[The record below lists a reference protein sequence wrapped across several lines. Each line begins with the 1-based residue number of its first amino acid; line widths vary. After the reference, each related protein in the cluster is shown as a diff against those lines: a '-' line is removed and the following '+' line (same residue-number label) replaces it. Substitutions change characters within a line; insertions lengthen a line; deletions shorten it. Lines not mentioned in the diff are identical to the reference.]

1 MRVLAFCVKTADY
14 RNRVAGA
21 RTVDVLSSAAAARS
35 RRGDVGDA
43 SAAPAEAQGVPW
55 GEVFRLSPGASLLAT
70 GLGAGL
76 LPKAPGTWGSLLTV
90 LLAEGLFAL
99 YGVGAVALLAALA
112 TAFGVPASARVAALR
127 GRKDPSE
134 IVVDEVAGQALA
146 LLLLH
151 LALPAGASP
160 ILRWGLVA
168 AAFGLFR
175 LLDVVKPGPI
185 DRVQS
190 LPGGWGVMADDLLA
204 GLGAGILAALAAF
217 SLR

>member
-1 MRVLAFCVKTADY
+1 
-14 RNRVAGA
+14 VAGA

-70 GLGAGL
+70 GLGSGL
-76 LPKAPGTWGSLLTV
+76 LPKAPGTWGSLLAV

-112 TAFGVPASARVAALR
+112 TVSASRLGARRRAPGPKGPVRDRRRRGGRAGAL
-127 GRKDPSE
+127 PPPPPPC
-134 IVVDEVAGQALA
+134 A
-146 LLLLH
+146 
-151 LALPAGASP
+151 PAGASP